1 MSTEPRLTDMT
12 HMVHGKTIAFEVA
25 SPFKET
31 VLQEDIVDYD
41 VTCSTKSGFFYR
53 ERLFRIELEV
63 EVGILLVKKR
73 KPRKAGMIRTE
84 FVFAVDEWGKWIQEV
99 EGELYVH
106 PVFVA
111 TLVGVAYSTT
121 RGMLMARAAGTLLED
136 CIMPLIN
143 PEDLI
148 DRPGS

>member
-1 MSTEPRLTDMT
+1 MEPRLTDLT
-12 HMVHGKTIAFEVA
+12 HLVHAKTIAFEVG
-25 SPFKET
+25 SPFKEV

-41 VTCSTKSGFFYR
+41 VTCKTQSGFFYN

-63 EVGILLVKKR
+63 EVGILLAKKR

-84 FVFAVDEWGKWIQEV
+84 FVFQLEEWGKWIQEV

-106 PVFVA
+106 PVFVS
-111 TLVGVAYSTT
+111 TLSGVAYSTT
-121 RGMLMARAAGTLLED
+121 RGILMARSAGTLLEG

-143 PEDLI
+143 PDELI
-148 DRPGS
+148 ERPDS